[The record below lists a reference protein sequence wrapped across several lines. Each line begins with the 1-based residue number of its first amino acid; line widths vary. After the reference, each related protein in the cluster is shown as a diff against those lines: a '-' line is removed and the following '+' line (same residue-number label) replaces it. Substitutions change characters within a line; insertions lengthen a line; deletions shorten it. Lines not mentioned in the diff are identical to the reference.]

1 MPRRTLGNLIA
12 LALAL
17 AAWLPA
23 GAQAQEV
30 VLLSPENGQLIYT
43 NGASGGALT
52 LDWQDYPG
60 ALSYRV
66 TYAREDQQ
74 TPVTVLVTGASQHGI
89 LYTISGV
96 KDFFW
101 SVKAY
106 SDANGQ
112 NQIAASV
119 EWSFRITT
127 ETAPTPIPTVTL
139 DYNTDGMEDGLDVF
153 YFANLWYQDR
163 LTISN
168 QPGSVYFDKANLAK
182 GDLIE
187 IIDHRDLLAF
197 KQAFRERTGP
207 VPTPVLPAPV
217 LVRPDN
223 LFEITRSGYNTGT
236 NLFAWMPL
244 SGAAQYEIELKG
256 PGQATARR
264 IKTPDTQYFTS
275 NAERQDLITLTGTLQ
290 WRVRGL
296 TAGGEGGDWSETR
309 LVGIVP
315 DTVSGPIDIYP
326 DGKADALDVF
336 LFAYSWQAVRNVDAT
351 YRKDSDLVD
360 IGKIDALDMLRFISG
375 YREFRN
381 TGSTCQLPAP
391 VVSSPADGTVFTLD
405 EVRSGNA
412 RINWSTVPTAAGYR
426 IVFRSGSLVSVR
438 RPLYIPYV
446 LSDLDLTDTV
456 IANGLPVT
464 FTVEALCPGESGGWG
479 TPSDP
484 RTFTI
489 DTTP

>member
-1 MPRRTLGNLIA
+1 MPRRTLGNLILLG
-12 LALAL
+12 LALAVWFP
-17 AAWLPA
+17 AA
-23 GAQAQEV
+23 AQAQEV
-30 VLLSPENGQLIYT
+30 ILLTPENGKLIYT
-43 NGASGGALT
+43 NGASGGSLT

-66 TYAREDQQ
+66 SYAREDQP
-74 TPVTVLVTGASQHGI
+74 TPVTVLVTGASQYGI

-106 SDANGQ
+106 SDVNGQ
-112 NQIAASV
+112 NQIASSV
-119 EWSFRITT
+119 EWSFTITT
-127 ETAPTPIPTVTL
+127 ETAPTPVPTITL
-139 DYNTDGMEDGLDVF
+139 DYNTDGTEDGMDVF

-163 LTISN
+163 LTVSE
-168 QPGSVYFDKANLAK
+168 QPGRVYFDKANLET

-187 IIDHRDLLAF
+187 LIDHRDLIAF
-197 KQAFRERTGP
+197 KEAFRDRAGA
-207 VPTPVLPAPV
+207 VPTPALPAPV
-217 LVRPDN
+217 LIRPDN

-236 NLFAWMPL
+236 KLFAWMPL
-244 SGAAQYEIELKG
+244 SGAAQYEIELTG
-256 PGQATARR
+256 PGQAVSRY
-264 IKTPDTQYFTS
+264 IKTTDTEYYTS
-275 NAERQDLITLTGTLQ
+275 NAERQDLITLTGTLK
-290 WRVRGL
+290 WRVRGI
-296 TAGGEGGDWSETR
+296 TASGEEGDWSETR
-309 LVGIVP
+309 LIGIVP
-315 DTVSGPIDIYP
+315 DTVNGPIDIYP
-326 DGKADALDVF
+326 DGKADALDIF
-336 LFAYSWQAVRNVDAT
+336 LFSYSWQSVRSVDAT

-360 IGKIDALDMLRFISG
+360 VGKIDALDMLAFISG
-375 YREFRN
+375 YQEFRN
-381 TGSTCQLPAP
+381 TGSACQLPAP
-391 VVSSPADGTVFTLD
+391 VVSSPAEGTVFTLD

-412 RINWSTVPTAAGYR
+412 RINWSTGASAAGYR

-446 LSDLDLTDTV
+446 LTDLDLTDTV

-464 FTVEALCPGESGGWG
+464 FTVEALCPGEGGGWG